1 MSTRRFFKKEY
12 SYDWWFIFDKHQ
24 EYIDQ
29 NSAPFETEEGMLIPM
44 SENQVI
50 NLINEIYDNLMV
62 YSALFKMLEDYKGED
77 IENILWTLT
86 GVDSTE
92 EFDKLLQP
100 YVEYAKQRKLI

>member
-1 MSTRRFFKKEY
+1 MLTKRFFKKEY
-12 SYDWWFIFDKHQ
+12 SYDWWFIFDKYQ

-44 SENQVI
+44 NENQVI